1 MKLNFNDLRMANI
14 DRDIEWVN
22 GEEKLP
28 ITFRATELA
37 GEVGEACNIIKKIE
51 RERLGLV
58 GTRASMEEL
67 EDELADVVICLDLIA
82 MDLGIDLSKAIKNKF
97 NKTSAKYNLKTRIE

>member
-1 MKLNFNDLRMANI
+1 MNLKELRHANI
-14 DRDIEWVN
+14 KRDIEWVTSDV
-22 GEEKLP
+22 KLP
-28 ITFRATELA
+28 ITFRATELS

-67 EDELADVVICLDLIA
+67 ADELADVIICTDLIA
-82 MDLGIDLSKAIKNKF
+82 MDLGIDLGEAVRRKF
-97 NKTSAKYNLKTRIE
+97 NKTSEKYNLKTRV

>member
-1 MKLNFNDLRMANI
+1 MKLNFTDLRKVNV
-14 DRDIEWVN
+14 DRDIEWCN
-22 GEEKLP
+22 GEEPLS

-58 GTRASMEEL
+58 GTRATMEEL
-67 EDELADVVICLDLIA
+67 ADELADVIICTDLIA
-82 MDLGIDLSKAIKNKF
+82 MDLGIDLSEAIKNKF
-97 NKTSAKYNLKTRIE
+97 NKTSLKYNLKTKI

>member
-1 MKLNFNDLRMANI
+1 MKLNQLRTANI
-14 DRDIEWVN
+14 ERDIEWCN
-22 GEEKLP
+22 GEEPLS
-28 ITFRATELA
+28 ICFRATELA

-67 EDELADVVICLDLIA
+67 ADELADVIICTDLIA
-82 MDLGIDLSKAIKNKF
+82 MDLGVDLGEAIRNKF
-97 NKTSAKYNLKTRIE
+97 NKTSEKYNLKTKI